1 MKVSHSNA
9 GNGMAKAAYQESYTV
24 SPDIPAIEK
33 QEVARKLLID
43 GLERRIAGQLSIVI
57 PIGVIGWIASLT
69 DNRALWIFLGLQI
82 LAQLA
87 ITISSQWLR
96 RAVKAGKTAAIRK
109 NLWMLAEAS
118 SGIIW
123 AAMMLDVGALIGGSD
138 AVLTTWVTILVTM
151 VVSIILAA
159 PIAGIAFPLLGGFTA
174 AVAAGIL
181 LFGKDF
187 STFSEMALV
196 FMSLALFIITKAI
209 NLQAHKSC
217 RDGIEVERLSQ
228 RLAEELGHTSWL
240 SQHDSLTGLLNRS
253 ALQGAIEALG
263 DTPTPLILLDI
274 DHFKQINDSYGHGQG
289 DEVIAAVSACISE
302 TLAGE
307 APDALAARWGGEEFI
322 IALLD
327 SKAGTKDDAADI
339 AENLR
344 AAVAKLTHQDW
355 PVRLRVTGSLG
366 IAHGPASAFS
376 ATFKSADSAMYEAK
390 EQGRN
395 RVVCAEDGDGKTSRV
410 ARAA

>member
-1 MKVSHSNA
+1 
-9 GNGMAKAAYQESYTV
+9 MAKAAYQDSFTGAL
-24 SPDIPAIEK
+24 DIPAIDK
-33 QEVARKLLID
+33 QEVSRKLLID
-43 GLERRIAGQLSIVI
+43 GLERRIAGQLSVIV
-57 PIGVIGWIASLT
+57 PVGVIGWIASLT

-82 LAQLA
+82 IAQFA
-87 ITISSQWLR
+87 ITASSQWLR
-96 RAVKAGKTAAIRK
+96 SAIEMGKKTTIRK
-109 NLWMLAEAS
+109 NLWMMAEAS

-123 AAMMLDVGALIGGSD
+123 AAMMLDVGVLIGGSD

-151 VVSIILAA
+151 VVSVLLAA

-187 STFSEMALV
+187 SNFAELALA
-196 FMSLALFIITKAI
+196 FMCLALFIIAKAV

-217 RDGIEVERLSQ
+217 HDGIEVERLSQ
-228 RLAEELGHTSWL
+228 RLAEELQRTSWL

-253 ALQGAIEALG
+253 ALQERIAELG
-263 DTPTPLILLDI
+263 DMPSPLILLDI

-302 TLAGE
+302 TLEEA

-322 IALLD
+322 IALPD
-327 SKAGTKDDAADI
+327 CNSPDCKTDAADI
-339 AENLR
+339 AEHLR
-344 AAVAKLTHQDW
+344 SAVAKLTHQDW
-355 PVRLRVTGSLG
+355 PARLRVTGSLG
-366 IAHGPASAFS
+366 VACGPASAFS
-376 ATFKSADSAMYEAK
+376 VTFKSADSAMYEAK

-395 RVVCAEDGDGKTSRV
+395 RVVCAPEGGKKAPRV
-410 ARAA
+410 PRAA